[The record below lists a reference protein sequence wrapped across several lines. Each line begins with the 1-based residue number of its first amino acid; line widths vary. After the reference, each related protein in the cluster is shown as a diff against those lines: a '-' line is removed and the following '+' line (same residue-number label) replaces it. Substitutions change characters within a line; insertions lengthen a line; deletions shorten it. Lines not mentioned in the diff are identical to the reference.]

1 MTQLDVATIVSEARR
16 CTEATLKAFGV
27 NGIPQAGSGCLSYL
41 TAAGYTVTEIAN
53 VTGVRL
59 DRFRFDPT
67 KKYLI
72 NTRQHAM
79 AVINGL
85 LVDTERK
92 SFDSRR
98 IQFLWIVSG
107 NHIDDQEKA

>member
-1 MTQLDVATIVSEARR
+1 MTQSDAATIVSEARR
-16 CTEATLKAFGV
+16 CTEATLKAFGITA
-27 NGIPQAGSGCLSYL
+27 IPQTGSGCLSYL
-41 TAAGYTVTEIAN
+41 TAAGYTLTEIQN

-67 KKYLI
+67 KKYLV

-85 LVDTERK
+85 LVDTMRK

-98 IQFLWIVSG
+98 IEFMWIVSG
-107 NHIDDQEKA
+107 TPLDSEAA